1 MIHWFNLLK
10 KYYRMLKRINW
21 KAILYGFLWLL
32 SLSGLV
38 VLMSFIEVKKDKVK
52 CSDVKVLL
60 PGQYNFVERD
70 EIDRILFES
79 GGSLVGKDL
88 NAINIHKLENRLKAN
103 PFIEYAK
110 VYADMDGIV
119 HVQIRQ
125 REPVLRVI
133 NMANV
138 HFYID
143 DKGLKMPVSEN
154 YTAKVLVVNG
164 FIDEDF
170 TGKIDTIK
178 SKIVKDLYN
187 AALFIKA
194 DTLWDNQ
201 VEQLFVELNGDI
213 ELVPRVGDH
222 KIILG
227 DTDSLQTKFRNL
239 LLFYKKAMPKVGWE
253 TYKTINLKYINQ
265 IVCEK
270 NVIDS
275 TMQKPA
281 QVSALADSTKTE
293 IKEVTK
299 N

>member
-1 MIHWFNLLK
+1 MLK
-10 KYYRMLKRINW
+10 KINW
-21 KAILYGFLWLL
+21 KGILYGFLWLI

-38 VLMSFIEVKKDKVK
+38 LLMSFIEVKKVAQK
-52 CSDVKVLL
+52 CKDVKVIL
-60 PGQYNFVERD
+60 PGRYNFIERD
-70 EIDRILFES
+70 EVDRILLEA
-79 GGSLVGKDL
+79 GGALVGRNL
-88 NAINIHKLENRLKAN
+88 NDINIHKLENSLKNN

-125 REPVLRVI
+125 RVPVLRVI

-143 DKGLKMPVSEN
+143 GNGLKMPLSDN
-154 YTAKVLVVNG
+154 FTAKVLVANG

-170 TGKIDTIK
+170 SGKVDTLN
-178 SKIVKDLYN
+178 SKLSKDLYRM
-187 AALFIKA
+187 ALFIKT

-201 VEQLFVELNGDI
+201 IEQLFVDLKGDI
-213 ELVPRVGDH
+213 EMVPRVGDH

-227 DTDSLQTKFRNL
+227 DADSLQTKFRNL
-239 LLFYKKAMPKVGWE
+239 LVFYKKAMPKVGWD
-253 TYKTINLKYINQ
+253 TYKTINLKYANQ

-270 NVIDS
+270 NNIDTSEISKVIS
-275 TMQKPA
+275 QP
-281 QVSALADSTKTE
+281 LADS
-293 IKEVTK
+293 IKLVSQESTK

>member
-1 MIHWFNLLK
+1 
-10 KYYRMLKRINW
+10 MLKRINW
-21 KAILYGFLWLL
+21 KGILYGFLWLT

-38 VLMSFIEVKKDKVK
+38 LLMSFIEVKKGDQK
-52 CSDVKVLL
+52 CKDVKVIL
-60 PGQYNFVERD
+60 PGRFNFIERD
-70 EIDRILFES
+70 EVDRILLEA
-79 GGSLVGKDL
+79 GGALVGRNL
-88 NAINIHKLENRLKAN
+88 NEINIHKLENSLKNN

-125 REPVLRVI
+125 REPILRVI

-143 DKGLKMPVSEN
+143 GNGLKIPLSEN
-154 YTAKVLVVNG
+154 FTAKVLVANG

-170 TGKIDTIK
+170 TGKVDTLN
-178 SKIVKDLYN
+178 SKLAKDLYRM
-187 AALFIKA
+187 AQFIKT

-201 VEQLFVELNGDI
+201 IEQLFVDLKGDI
-213 ELVPRVGDH
+213 EMVPRVGDH

-239 LLFYKKAMPKVGWE
+239 LVFYKKAMPKVGWD
-253 TYKTINLKYINQ
+253 TYKSINLKYANQ

-270 NVIDS
+270 NTIDTNKIATGIS
-275 TMQKPA
+275 QPLTDSIKLESQK
-281 QVSALADSTKTE
+281 STK
-293 IKEVTK
+293 